1 MLLMQT
7 TEKQQW
13 HSLDIGVDHFSNQLK
28 RTKDSLEST
37 GTSVTDP
44 QHYNYINSSQILNI
58 KKTKWMIIVIKI
70 IEVAWKYLQA
80 LWD

>member
-7 TEKQQW
+7 SAKQQW

-44 QHYNYINSSQILNI
+44 QHYKLY
-58 KKTKWMIIVIKI
+58 K
-70 IEVAWKYLQA
+70 
-80 LWD
+80 

>member
-44 QHYNYINSSQILNI
+44 QHYKLY
-58 KKTKWMIIVIKI
+58 K
-70 IEVAWKYLQA
+70 
-80 LWD
+80 